1 MSVERISGMFPPPKK
16 REDIYL
22 SQIEKNAL
30 EVYHFSNMFFHDIYK
45 MIFNCSDMSDTA
57 IRKAANS
64 LLSRND
70 AQIYLHDRRVQIER
84 FLATI
89 KGDAGII
96 AASED
101 DSEDLLDEHGNFK
114 NEVIRKVLVKAAKE
128 ATEKGAVDN
137 KVFEMILNQT
147 LKQQN
152 LKTEGQL
159 PIMVLAEQCKT
170 CRYRIH
176 IEENYEDVCQQCKYQ
191 INSDEKFNHKTQ
203 FITQNYGS

>member
-22 SQIEKNAL
+22 SQIEINAL

-84 FLATI
+84 FLAEI
-89 KGDAGII
+89 KSAGLGIVE
-96 AASED
+96 ASQD
-101 DSEDLLDEHGNFK
+101 DGEDLLDEHGNFK
-114 NEVIRKVLVKAAKE
+114 NEVIRKVLMKAAKE

-137 KVFEMILNQT
+137 KVFEMILSQT

-176 IEENYEDVCQQCKYQ
+176 IEENYEDVCQLCKYK
-191 INSDEKFNHKTQ
+191 IESNESYDHKTQ
-203 FITQNYGS
+203 FITQN